1 MSATE
6 ALRAAHA
13 AGVCITVDGD
23 DLLLTAPSEPPATV
37 LDLLSQHKPAIVRF
51 LQPLSRN
58 WSAEDWR
65 AFFDERAGIA
75 EFDGG
80 LSRAEAEA
88 QAFACCVDEWLN
100 HHPVP
105 SPPGRCL
112 ACGGGEQA
120 HDALV
125 RHGIEPTT
133 HAWLHSRCW
142 TDWYAAREA
151 EARTALAKLGI
162 TAPRAIL
169 HDAHFSRP
177 EVVRQED
184 DIVESPASAEY
195 TVAPADPSKAFLLC
209 VTADLRVVSD
219 DLQWIVQTRKGNAS
233 AKSSGWRSRH
243 FCRSREGLQLVLGRL
258 LGRDGV
264 PAHVAASISTL
275 PEWHQP
281 SLTVTRRRSNDRAE
295 GRRRIATLN

>member
-1 MSATE
+1 MSAAE
-6 ALRAAHA
+6 ALRVARA
-13 AGVCITVDGD
+13 AGIQLEIDGE
-23 DLLLTAPSEPPATV
+23 DLV
-37 LDLLSQHKPAIVRF
+37 LDAALAPPVAVLEALSCNKAGVIALLRASNVG
-51 LQPLSRN
+51 
-58 WSAEDWR
+58 WSAEDRR
-65 AFFDERAGIA
+65 AFVDERAGIA

-88 QAFACCVDEWLN
+88 QAFVCCVDEWLN

-125 RHGIEPTT
+125 RHGIEPTK

-142 TDWYAAREA
+142 TNWHAAREA

-169 HDAHFSRP
+169 HAAHSAMS
-177 EVVRQED
+177 EVVRQGD
-184 DIVESPASAEY
+184 DIVGCSASAEY
-195 TVAPADPSKAFLLC
+195 TVAPADRSKAFLLW

-233 AKSSGWRSRH
+233 GKSSGWRS
-243 FCRSREGLQLVLGRL
+243 
-258 LGRDGV
+258 
-264 PAHVAASISTL
+264 AAFL
-275 PEWHQP
+275 PKP
-281 SLTVTRRRSNDRAE
+281 RGS
-295 GRRRIATLN
+295 